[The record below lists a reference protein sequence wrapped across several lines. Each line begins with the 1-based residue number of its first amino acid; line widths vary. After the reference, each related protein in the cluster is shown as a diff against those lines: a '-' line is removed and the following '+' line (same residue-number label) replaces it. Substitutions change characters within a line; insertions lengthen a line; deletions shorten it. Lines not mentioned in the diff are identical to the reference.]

1 MSGGVAEAGA
11 EGVQAVVRTGQ
22 GGCGGSEYGILGG
35 GTDRGRGRH
44 TNLGED
50 NVKSL
55 TLGTD

>member
-1 MSGGVAEAGA
+1 MSGGGAEAGA

-50 NVKSL
+50 NVKV
-55 TLGTD
+55 